1 MATHSDLLSKV
12 LKAISIVKKRV
23 KKSRLKNPQK
33 QNSIQDYPAV
43 VVACG
48 YSRSYSVFWD
58 ESKSPRN
65 KRFNFNI
72 HRRLIKIAPVGTKEP
87 HSGNIIGA
95 CAEPHAADKV
105 LKKFPG
111 CHMHEL
117 EFSDAYRPRTSQRV
131 KYCYTCKQVFCE
143 VL

>member
-12 LKAISIVKKRV
+12 LNAISIVRKRV
-23 KKSRLKNPQK
+23 KKSRLKKLPK
-33 QNSIQDYPAV
+33 QYSIKDYPAV

-65 KRFNFNI
+65 KKFNFNI

-111 CHMHEL
+111 CHMCEL

-131 KYCYTCKQVFCE
+131 KYCYTCKQVFNE